1 MGETRSID
9 TGSVDHATYNAHKE
23 VPQCYYQRTW
33 QQSDHGRHALIILKK
48 AFFTNIHFSL
58 DGNSQ
63 ATSVQWIWV
72 LLEPSLRLGLCSRAC
87 GQGMSYST
95 ALSLSLS

>member
-9 TGSVDHATYNAHKE
+9 TGSVDHATYNAYKE

-48 AFFTNIHFSL
+48 AFFYK
-58 DGNSQ
+58 
-63 ATSVQWIWV
+63 
-72 LLEPSLRLGLCSRAC
+72 
-87 GQGMSYST
+87 YST
-95 ALSLSLS
+95 FLWMEILRQLQSSGSGFYLNLL